1 MSVLAGPAHQSPVHI
16 MGILNVTPDSFAES
30 SALVDAH
37 GQIQLEESVARAQE
51 MVAAGATIIDVGGE
65 STRPGAQ
72 RIAID
77 EELARVLPI
86 VRTLVDE
93 GMVVSVDTTRAAVAE
108 QALALGA
115 SLINDVSGGTA
126 DEQMLSLIAQ
136 SASPY
141 VLMHGRGSSAQMYA
155 RALYDDVVQEVCV
168 ELAVR
173 VDAAV
178 AAGVSP
184 EQIIIDP
191 GLGFAKLPEHNW
203 ALLAGMKTLVSLG
216 LPVLIG
222 ASRKRFLGE
231 LLANPDGAPRAEPL
245 RDVATAAIS
254 FAAAEAGVWG
264 LRVHDVSSTADA
276 VAVADA
282 LRSRRRMDPAEATS
296 TPLFGGASLSAHD
309 TISVT
314 GIVSFGYH
322 GVFDFERR
330 DGQTFSADVRV
341 ALSTNSQA
349 ARTDDIADALNYA
362 ELGERVKA
370 HLHGEPVNLIETLA
384 ENIAQDVLC
393 RFDCAGVEV
402 TVHKPQAPLAHP
414 FSDVACSITR
424 WRQR

>member
-1 MSVLAGPAHQSPVHI
+1 MSVLAGQAHQSPVHI

-93 GMVVSVDTTRAAVAE
+93 GMVVSVDTTRAAVA
-108 QALALGA
+108 QHALALGA

-136 SASPY
+136 SASPC

-155 RALYDDVVQEVCV
+155 RAVYDDVVQEVCV
-168 ELAVR
+168 ELAAR

-178 AAGVSP
+178 AAGVAL
-184 EQIIIDP
+184 EQIIVDP

-203 ALLAGMKTLVSLG
+203 ALLAGMETLVSLG

-231 LLANPDGAPRAEPL
+231 LLANPDGAPRAETL

-282 LRSRRRMDPAEATS
+282 LRSRRRMDKAQAAS
-296 TPLFGGASLSAHD
+296 TPLVGGDSLSAHD

-314 GIVSFGYH
+314 GIAAFGYH

-341 ALSTNSQA
+341 ALSTNSRA
-349 ARTDDIADALNYA
+349 ASTDDIADALNYA
-362 ELGERVKA
+362 ELGECVKA
-370 HLHGEPVNLIETLA
+370 HLNGEPVNLIETLA

>member
-72 RIAID
+72 RIQID

-254 FAAAEAGVWG
+254 FAAAEAGAWG

-276 VAVADA
+276 VAVASA
-282 LRSRRRMDPAEATS
+282 LRSRRRMDKAQAAS
-296 TPLFGGASLSAHD
+296 TPLVGGASLSAHD

-341 ALSTNSQA
+341 ALSTNSRA
-349 ARTDDIADALNYA
+349 ASTDDIADAPNYA

-370 HLHGEPVNLIETLA
+370 HLNGEPVNLIETLA